1 MSSHTEPHRIAF
13 FPGQWCL
20 SKRVYNFEKSKSWRY
35 EHPLDVNVS
44 IKGKEVWDRWIHS
57 NFFFFFSLP
66 KVTRKKINNKKN
78 LNKKILPTI
87 GKWFRPEKKKKKKIG
102 ISKIKIRKIKS
113 WNSQNRQH
121 HVLPNS
127 YGFSA
132 ENGRTDNTDSSAAT
146 LLPLACSSLW
156 HFVLSKWRSMAS
168 VAGLWIWSNRDVH
181 ELRHALW
188 TWSGGAG
195 GGSSKCDNS
204 YKNVRW
210 HREDGEAETGK
221 LSRDVFCGRS
231 SIFVRRYCFLS

>member
-1 MSSHTEPHRIAF
+1 MVSS
-13 FPGQWCL
+13 W
-20 SKRVYNFEKSKSWRY
+20 K
-35 EHPLDVNVS
+35 
-44 IKGKEVWDRWIHS
+44 KE
-57 NFFFFFSLP
+57 
-66 KVTRKKINNKKN
+66 
-78 LNKKILPTI
+78 
-87 GKWFRPEKKKKKKIG
+87 KKKKKIG

-127 YGFSA
+127 YRFSA